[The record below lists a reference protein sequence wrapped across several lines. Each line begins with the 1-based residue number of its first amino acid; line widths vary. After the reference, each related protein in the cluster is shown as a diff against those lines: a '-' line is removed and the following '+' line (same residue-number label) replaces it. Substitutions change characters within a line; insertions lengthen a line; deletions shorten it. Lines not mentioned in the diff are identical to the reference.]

1 MNQAAQ
7 GSVFAP
13 DAAEYRTDTPDRTNV
28 QQISISDPIRTNEG
42 THHTADTETHRPSQQ
57 YEPIQEG
64 DDVML
69 RDLARTHSK
78 QGHKLGSTLT
88 SSRSSDTNTTN
99 NNPEDNSE
107 LDPTSGNF
115 DLHKYLRRT
124 LAVLEMESMVLKE
137 ADVVMKNVNV
147 SGSGKALNF
156 QDTVSGMLMTPFRL
170 RESLSNT
177 EPKHILRNCN
187 AILKHGELLVVL
199 GRPGAGCST
208 FLKAMTG
215 ETHNLKYAKNSSIHY
230 SGIAQKTMTKEFK
243 GEVVYNQEVDKHFPH
258 LTVG

>member
-7 GSVFAP
+7 GSFFAP
-13 DAAEYRTDTPDRTNV
+13 EVTRYHADTPERTNV
-28 QQISISDPIRTNEG
+28 QQISISDSIRANER
-42 THHTADTETHRPSQQ
+42 TRHTADPETHRPSQQ
-57 YEPIQEG
+57 YQPIQEG

-88 SSRSSDTNTTN
+88 SSRSSDTNIINN
-99 NNPEDNSE
+99 NNPENDPE
-107 LDPTSGNF
+107 LDPTSGKF

-124 LAVLEMESMVLKE
+124 LAILEMESMVLKE

-147 SGSGKALNF
+147 SGSGRALNY
-156 QDTVSGMLMTPFRL
+156 QDTISGMLMAPFRL

-215 ETHNLKYAKNSSIHY
+215 ETHNLKYAK
-230 SGIAQKTMTKEFK
+230 K
-243 GEVVYNQEVDKHFPH
+243 
-258 LTVG
+258 L